1 MLSILRQEQLEVLSY
16 KKQNAL
22 QEDAHEHA
30 LERCT
35 EEAIKSV
42 HDGIGTTADWLEI
55 YAIAVG
61 AQVTPFT
68 GSARDEELAWQHERL
83 LFYIASEG
91 R

>member
-1 MLSILRQEQLEVLSY
+1 MLSILRQEQLAVLSY

-22 QEDAHEHA
+22 QKDAHEHA

-55 YAIAVG
+55 YTIAV
-61 AQVTPFT
+61 APLSNT
-68 GSARDEELAWQHERL
+68 ARDEELAWQYERL
-83 LFYIASEG
+83 LFYIAAEA